1 MSLTEEEFVES
12 FNFGLV
18 QVVYEWSRG
27 MPFKE
32 ITELTDVSE
41 GKQITRGDSFY
52 RLTRGSSCFEGLM
65 KGYLMAKSKKIR
77 LKFWGIFFLHEWFVP
92 VDC

>member
-1 MSLTEEEFVES
+1 MIICPIIIFWCKLPRPGIINPFLLQGVTVIKQCARALARIQIDCGMSVTEEEYVES

-18 QVVYEWSRG
+18 QVVYEWARG

-41 GKQITRGDSFY
+41 G
-52 RLTRGSSCFEGLM
+52 
-65 KGYLMAKSKKIR
+65 
-77 LKFWGIFFLHEWFVP
+77 EWIA
-92 VDC
+92 

>member
-41 GKQITRGDSFY
+41 GKQITRGTPFI
-52 RLTRGSSCFEGLM
+52 
-65 KGYLMAKSKKIR
+65 A
-77 LKFWGIFFLHEWFVP
+77 
-92 VDC
+92 